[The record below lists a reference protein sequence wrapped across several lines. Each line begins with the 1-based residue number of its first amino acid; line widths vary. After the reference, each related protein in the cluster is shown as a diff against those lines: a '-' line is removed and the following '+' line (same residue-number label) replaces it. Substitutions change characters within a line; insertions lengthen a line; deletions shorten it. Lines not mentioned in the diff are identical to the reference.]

1 MIPSKPQAFCASS
14 VDVAR
19 WAFVFLATQIY
30 TYKYHPPN
38 PPTRY
43 TADLSVS
50 EPLNKRRNLTRRRCV
65 FLGVNVKKKKKKNLY
80 LLYICNSV
88 QQQGMNGTDGQ
99 YRELSCAPCHITA
112 LTFSCP
118 CL

>member
-65 FLGVNVKKKKKKNLY
+65 FLGVNVKKKKKKP
-80 LLYICNSV
+80 
-88 QQQGMNGTDGQ
+88 
-99 YRELSCAPCHITA
+99 LS
-112 LTFSCP
+112 LVYM
-118 CL
+118 